1 MSKKHTK
8 IVIVDYGVGNLFSLA
23 NAVGLFTQ
31 DLVISEDASTIKNAQ
46 AIILPGVGAFKAGME
61 GLKIRNLIGT
71 IKAFAKTN
79 KPILGI
85 CLGAQL
91 MLTKGYEF
99 GEFEGLDIIAGKVIP
114 FPKFKNADKI
124 PHIGWNKIFPFNK
137 GDWNDTIMRSTG
149 VNTHV
154 YFVHSYIIEPK
165 DKDNVLALANYGDM
179 NFASVIKKGNIYG
192 CQFHP
197 EKSGPDGLAIIDEFI
212 KLVKI
217 NG

>member
-1 MSKKHTK
+1 MKKGGTK

-23 NAVGLFTQ
+23 NAVGLFTR
-31 DLVISEDASTIKNAQ
+31 DLVISEDANTINNAE

-71 IKAFAKTN
+71 IKTFAKTN
-79 KPILGI
+79 RPILGI

-99 GEFEGLDIIAGKVIP
+99 GEIEGLDIIAGKVIP
-114 FPKFKNADKI
+114 FPKFKNADKV

-137 GDWNDTIMRSTG
+137 GRWNDTIMRSTS
-149 VNTHV
+149 VNTYV
-154 YFVHSYIIEPK
+154 YFVHSYIIETK
-165 DKDNVLALANYGDM
+165 NNDNVLALTKYGDM
-179 NFASVIKKGNIYG
+179 NFTSVIKKGNIYG

-197 EKSGPDGLAIIDEFI
+197 EKSGPDGLTIIDEFI
-212 KLVKI
+212 KFVKI

>member
-1 MSKKHTK
+1 MKKSGTK
-8 IVIVDYGVGNLFSLA
+8 IVIVDYGVGNLFSLS
-23 NAVGLFTQ
+23 NAAGLFTK
-31 DLVISEDASTIKNAQ
+31 DLVISEDADTIKNAH

-71 IKAFAKTN
+71 IKAFAKTG

-114 FPKFKNADKI
+114 FPKFKNADKV

-137 GDWNDTIMRSTG
+137 GRWNDTIMRSTS
-149 VNTHV
+149 VNTYV
-154 YFVHSYIIEPK
+154 YFVHSYIIETK
-165 DKDNVLALANYGDM
+165 NNDNVLALTKYGDM
-179 NFASVIKKGNIYG
+179 NFTSVIKKGNIYG

-197 EKSGPDGLAIIDEFI
+197 EKSGPDGLTIIDEFI
-212 KLVKI
+212 KFVKI

>member
-1 MSKKHTK
+1 MKKGGTK

-23 NAVGLFTQ
+23 NAVGLFTR
-31 DLVISEDASTIKNAQ
+31 DLVISEDANTINNAE

-71 IKAFAKTN
+71 IKTFAKTN
-79 KPILGI
+79 RPILGI

-99 GEFEGLDIIAGKVIP
+99 GEIEGLDIIAGKVIP
-114 FPKFKNADKI
+114 FPKFKNADKV

-137 GDWNDTIMRSTG
+137 GRWNDTIMRSTG
-149 VNTHV
+149 VNMHV
-154 YFVHSYIIEPK
+154 YFVHSYIIETK
-165 DKDNVLALANYGDM
+165 NKDNILALTKYGDM

-197 EKSGPDGLAIIDEFI
+197 EKSGPDGLTIIDEFI
-212 KLVKI
+212 KFVKI

>member
-1 MSKKHTK
+1 MNKTNAK

-23 NAVGLFTQ
+23 NAVGLFTR
-31 DLVISEDASTIKNAQ
+31 DLVISEDANTINNAE

-79 KPILGI
+79 RPILGI

-99 GEFEGLDIIAGKVIP
+99 GEIEGLDIIAGKVIP
-114 FPKFKNADKI
+114 FPKFKNADKV

-137 GDWNDTIMRSTG
+137 GRWNDTIMRS
-149 VNTHV
+149 
-154 YFVHSYIIEPK
+154 
-165 DKDNVLALANYGDM
+165 
-179 NFASVIKKGNIYG
+179 
-192 CQFHP
+192 
-197 EKSGPDGLAIIDEFI
+197 
-212 KLVKI
+212 
-217 NG
+217 

>member
-1 MSKKHTK
+1 MKKGGTK

-23 NAVGLFTQ
+23 NAVGLFTR
-31 DLVISEDASTIKNAQ
+31 DLVISEDANTINNAE

-79 KPILGI
+79 RPILGI

-99 GEFEGLDIIAGKVIP
+99 GEIEGLDIIAGKVIP
-114 FPKFKNADKI
+114 FPKFKNADKV

-137 GDWNDTIMRSTG
+137 GRWNDTIMRSTS
-149 VNTHV
+149 VNTYV
-154 YFVHSYIIEPK
+154 YFVHSYIIETK
-165 DKDNVLALANYGDM
+165 NNDNVLALTKYGDM
-179 NFASVIKKGNIYG
+179 NFTSVIKKGNIYG

-197 EKSGPDGLAIIDEFI
+197 EKSGPDGLTIIDEFI
-212 KLVKI
+212 KFVKI

>member
-1 MSKKHTK
+1 MNKRKAK

-23 NAVGLFTQ
+23 NAVRLFTK
-31 DLVISEDASTIKNAQ
+31 DLVISEDANTINNAE
-46 AIILPGVGAFKAGME
+46 ALILPGVGAFKAGME
-61 GLKIRNLIGT
+61 GLKIRDLIGT
-71 IKAFAKTN
+71 IKAFAETN

-99 GEFEGLDIIAGKVIP
+99 GEFAGLDIIKGRVIP
-114 FPKFKNADKI
+114 FPKFKNSDKI

-137 GDWNDTIMRSTG
+137 KGWNGTIMRSTG
-149 VNTHV
+149 INTHV

-165 DKDNVLALANYGDM
+165 NKVNVLALANYGGM
-179 NFASVIKKGNIYG
+179 NFVSAIKKDNIYG

-197 EKSGPDGLAIIDEFI
+197 EKSGTDGLVIIDEFI
-212 KLVKI
+212 KLVKT